1 MALLFGFL
9 LNPLTQEATDLGD
22 AVTLGEQAAG
32 RWLGMAV
39 VLFFASV
46 CLTLGLT
53 AVVSPFDERAARHEP
68 APVSVCGSRGGAEA
82 QQLPHTPRFAASA
95 ARCAV
100 RYDVTRLNG
109 LLL

>member
-46 CLTLGLT
+46 
-53 AVVSPFDERAARHEP
+53 A
-68 APVSVCGSRGGAEA
+68 
-82 QQLPHTPRFAASA
+82 
-95 ARCAV
+95 
-100 RYDVTRLNG
+100 
-109 LLL
+109 